1 MSAAIA
7 EKTAAP
13 RLKRPSWRDPR
24 LLVGLLL
31 VLASV
36 AGVSAL
42 VATADQTVGVL
53 AAKSDIAVGQPVSA
67 GDLVVVDVR
76 LGEASARYLSADAGL
91 PSGAVATALIRG
103 GELLPASVLGTAD
116 DLDRKPIGLNIDS
129 PLPDGA
135 GPGSRVDVWVSL
147 PDGRNGFD
155 QPEMLLAAA
164 EVSQLA
170 DATTAFGS
178 SGAERLHVLVGDD
191 TLPALLHA
199 LANGARINV
208 VLNPGGSS

>member
-7 EKTAAP
+7 EKSTAP
-13 RLKRPSWRDPR
+13 RLKRPSWKDPR

-42 VATADQTVGVL
+42 VATVDQTVGVL
-53 AAKSDIAVGQPVSA
+53 AAKADIVVGQQVSA
-67 GDLVVVDVR
+67 EDVVVVDVR
-76 LGEASARYLSADAGL
+76 LGEAGDRYLPADKGL
-91 PSGAVATALIRG
+91 PAGAVATALIRG

-116 DLDRKPIGLNIDS
+116 ELDRKPVGLTIES
-129 PLPDGA
+129 PLPEGA
-135 GPGSRVDVWVSL
+135 GPGSRVDVWVSM
-147 PDGRNGFD
+147 PDGRNGFN
-155 QPEMLLAAA
+155 QPELLLEAA

-170 DATTAFGS
+170 DTATAFGS

-191 TLPALLHA
+191 AMPALLHA

-208 VLNPGGSS
+208 VLNPGGTS